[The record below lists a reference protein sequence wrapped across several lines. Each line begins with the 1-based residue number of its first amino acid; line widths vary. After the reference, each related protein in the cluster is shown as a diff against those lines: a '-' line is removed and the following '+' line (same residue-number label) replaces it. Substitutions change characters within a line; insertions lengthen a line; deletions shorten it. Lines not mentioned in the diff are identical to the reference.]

1 MFACACRQNN
11 SSPHSITAAPVVHSI
26 LWHNAVLNTVVAIV
40 CPCRAE
46 EAAIIARQ
54 KEAEAAGTAAR
65 LPSTL
70 HPDTKAPLAKVNGE
84 NDAAGGSGSSSVV
97 QYVWDNVLSL
107 ATGVGGRISS
117 GGAAGLPPTTPGA
130 GSSVLEAAAT
140 RRKALELIEVS
151 RKACACCTCLTISA
165 TLYEQCHRYL
175 TASLLQ
181 HACCG
186 HPHAI
191 VH

>member
-1 MFACACRQNN
+1 MCDSIAVPSG
-11 SSPHSITAAPVVHSI
+11 SSASLATAGAHI
-26 LWHNAVLNTVVAIV
+26 CI
-40 CPCRAE
+40 CRAE
-46 EAAIIARQ
+46 EAAVIARQ

-107 ATGVGGRISS
+107 ATGVGGRSS
-117 GGAAGLPPTTPGA
+117 GGGAAGLPPATPGA

-151 RKACACCTCLTISA
+151 TWSAICLLCIFSSA
-165 TLYEQCHRYL
+165 WETW
-175 TASLLQ
+175 
-181 HACCG
+181 
-186 HPHAI
+186 P
-191 VH
+191 